1 MSNYAGKAI
10 FPIEVAFSDEN
21 HGDYFFETYN
31 WTNRAES
38 EYYNDQQYIDGLVW
52 SINQYGSATTT
63 HTYTFLDFGGKYQF
77 VAIVFD
83 ADGQMSK
90 LYKEWIEPNYDGC
103 GDADDYVAWWD
114 AYQQSQNEGPN
125 LSSIVY
131 NEVAADKFFSEKSP
145 KAQRVSEMTFSNETV
160 KMASDEILAR

>member
-1 MSNYAGKAI
+1 
-10 FPIEVAFSDEN
+10 
-21 HGDYFFETYN
+21 
-31 WTNRAES
+31 
-38 EYYNDQQYIDGLVW
+38 
-52 SINQYGSATTT
+52 
-63 HTYTFLDFGGKYQF
+63 
-77 VAIVFD
+77 
-83 ADGQMSK
+83 MSK

-103 GDADDYVAWWD
+103 GIANDYVAWWD

-145 KAQRVSEMTFSNETV
+145 KAKRVSEMTFSNETV